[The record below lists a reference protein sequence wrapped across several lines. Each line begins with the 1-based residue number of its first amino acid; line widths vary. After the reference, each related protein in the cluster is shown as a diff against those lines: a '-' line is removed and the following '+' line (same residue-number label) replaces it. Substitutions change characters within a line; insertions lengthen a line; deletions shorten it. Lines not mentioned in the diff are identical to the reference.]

1 MNKYILI
8 SCAVLL
14 VACAAKPEPERT
26 VYLPQHLDA
35 LPVIQVSDIVNYS
48 ESEIPV
54 IATGRYRPSKTGI
67 VLPEFAEKDPAI
79 RHIYFETGRS
89 DITPSGAAEVSG
101 SLPPD
106 LHRVHLRGYAD
117 PRGSQI
123 DNLRLSQ
130 ERVQAAKQY
139 MQGKGAKVSQIEF
152 FGEDALPE
160 R

>member
-1 MNKYILI
+1 MSKYLPIL
-8 SCAVLL
+8 AALAL
-14 VACAAKPEPERT
+14 TACAAKPEPEKT

-48 ESEIPV
+48 EAEIPV
-54 IATGRYRPSKTGI
+54 IATGRYRPARTGI

-79 RHIYFETGRS
+79 RHIYFETGRA

-101 SLPPD
+101 SLPHD
-106 LHRVHLRGYAD
+106 LKRVHLRGYAD

-139 MQGKGAKVSQIEF
+139 MQGKGAKVSQTEF

-160 R
+160 Q